1 MRGISQSQGNMK
13 ANAYNV
19 YFFQVCLRN
28 YSETEILLNNNQ
40 AKCSVKLFAQG
51 QTEVCIYIIY
61 VKLWK
66 LLVNQNL
73 QANPSAN

>member
-13 ANAYNV
+13 ANVYNV

-40 AKCSVKLFAQG
+40 VKCSVKLFAQG